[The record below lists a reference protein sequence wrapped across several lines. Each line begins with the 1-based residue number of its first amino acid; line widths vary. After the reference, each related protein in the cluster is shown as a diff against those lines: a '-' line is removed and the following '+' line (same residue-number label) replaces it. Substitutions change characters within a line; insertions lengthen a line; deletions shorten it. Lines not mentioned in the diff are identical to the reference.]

1 MITATQSRSVPSP
14 EAVLRGYLHA
24 KDENRPLLLQDV
36 FAEDARL
43 QVSNKAMNIAFPAF
57 THGREAIA
65 DVLVRRFN
73 QTYENIYSFYMAR
86 PPAEATKFSCDWLV
100 TMSEK
105 DSRSVRVGC
114 GRYEWELQG
123 SSPYLASQLHV
134 SIEVMRL
141 LPSAKLEEVFAW
153 VRLLSYP
160 WSSAAESLKFA
171 PSIESLA
178 EVLQYLGR
186 NASDA

>member
-1 MITATQSRSVPSP
+1 
-14 EAVLRGYLHA
+14 VLRGYFHA
-24 KDENRPLLLQDV
+24 KDENRPWLLQEV

-43 QVSNKAMNIAFPAF
+43 QVSNRAMNIAFPAV

-86 PPAEATKFSCDWLV
+86 PPVDATKFSCDWLV
-100 TMSEK
+100 AMSEK
-105 DSRSVRVGC
+105 DSKRVRVGC

-123 SSPYLASQLHV
+123 SSPYLASHLHI
-134 SIEVMRL
+134 SIEAMQL
-141 LPSAKLEEVFAW
+141 LPAEQFKTVFAW
-153 VRLLSYP
+153 VRLLNYP
-160 WSSAAESLKFA
+160 WSSAAEAVKLA
-171 PSIESLA
+171 PHIESLA

-186 NASDA
+186 NAGDA

>member
-1 MITATQSRSVPSP
+1 MPSRSVPSP
-14 EAVLRGYLHA
+14 EAVLRGYFHA
-24 KDENRPLLLQDV
+24 KDENRPWLLQEV

-43 QVSNKAMNIAFPAF
+43 QVSNKAMNIAFPAVA
-57 THGREAIA
+57 HGREAIA

-86 PPAEATKFSCDWLV
+86 PPVETTEFSCDWLV
-100 TMSEK
+100 AMTEK

-123 SSPYLASQLHV
+123 SSPYLTNYLHI
-134 SIEVMRL
+134 SIEAMQRL
-141 LPSAKLEEVFAW
+141 PPAQFEAVFTW
-153 VRLLSYP
+153 VRLLNYP
-160 WSSAAESLKFA
+160 WSSAAESAKLA
-171 PSIESLA
+171 PRIELLA